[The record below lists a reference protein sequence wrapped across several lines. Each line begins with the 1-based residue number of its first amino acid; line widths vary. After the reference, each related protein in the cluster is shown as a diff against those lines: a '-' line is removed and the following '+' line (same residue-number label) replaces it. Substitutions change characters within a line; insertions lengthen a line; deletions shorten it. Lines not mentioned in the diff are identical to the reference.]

1 MTQNEPCENPRS
13 TRSTIAARIWL
24 ASAALLVACAAM
36 QVFASNASACSYPAE
51 SPVSI
56 KMENSDQVF
65 SGRVASIEEYR
76 TTWFSDE
83 REAIVEFRVS
93 EVWKG
98 QAYERMFV
106 KQYRN
111 IPSAFRTFF
120 EFSYH
125 GCDNGGGSFTE
136 RGRYLVFV
144 RDGVAYVGNTGASSK
159 PYESA
164 VKDGD
169 IAELG
174 AGVTP
179 EPGTISPMP
188 KANRLLPF
196 KLPFWISGRNI
207 FYAMLAAAAILC
219 FSVAGVGVYRH
230 MRGQT
235 RY

>member
-1 MTQNEPCENPRS
+1 MTQNEPCENPCS
-13 TRSTIAARIWL
+13 TRSTIAARVWL

-36 QVFASNASACSYPAE
+36 QAFASDASACSYPSELPLSAKLE
-51 SPVSI
+51 Q
-56 KMENSDQVF
+56 SDQVF
-65 SGRVASIEEYR
+65 SGRVASIDDYK
-76 TTWFSDE
+76 TTWFSND
-83 REAIVEFRVS
+83 REAIVEFSVGK
-93 EVWKG
+93 VWKG

-106 KQYRN
+106 KQHRI
-111 IPSAFRTFF
+111 IPDSSFPARIST
-120 EFSYH
+120 
-125 GCDNGGGSFTE
+125 CNDGGEPSFNE
-136 RGRYLVFV
+136 GWRYLVFAQE
-144 RDGVAYVGNTGASSK
+144 GVTSLGGVVPFSK
-159 PYESA
+159 SYGSA
-164 VKDGD
+164 EKDGD

-196 KLPFWISGRNI
+196 KLPFWVSGRNI